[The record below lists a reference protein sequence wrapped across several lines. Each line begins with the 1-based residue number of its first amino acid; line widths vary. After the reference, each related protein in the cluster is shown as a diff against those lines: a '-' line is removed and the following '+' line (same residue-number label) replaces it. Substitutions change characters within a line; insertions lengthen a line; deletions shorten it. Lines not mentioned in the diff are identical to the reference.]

1 MAGTAFLGTAAVT
14 LWRCRPAVG
23 AAAAATALRRCATG
37 CPPPRHARRPA
48 TAASGSAAAA
58 AAAPPPPPPRPSAP
72 PPASVRAGAPAA
84 AAPLQPPRTDPPRR
98 SLTLAVASPAATE
111 RLGAALGTA
120 AAVGDVLL
128 LHGPLGCGK
137 TTLARGYVRAAVGEP
152 GLAVTSPTYLLDNVY
167 TVREGAGGTADGGLH
182 GGGPPGGE
190 GGEVG
195 SPPLAAAPDAAPTHL
210 GGGLSPGGRVHHM
223 DLWRLPSADSRA
235 FVDWEEVYGRC
246 VALIEWPDRLGDGL
260 TPACRLDVVVGMG
273 APWDDRA
280 SRGAEG
286 GEGGGGE
293 VGRAPREAHQINDW
307 GFEEDADAA
316 DDGDAATGAG
326 GEERGAAGPAG
337 DRTVTLDGRGAA
349 WVSRL
354 DALRRRVEAG
364 EEPLL
369 EMRST

>member
-273 APWDDRA
+273 APWDDRTK
-280 SRGAEG
+280 SM
-286 GEGGGGE
+286 
-293 VGRAPREAHQINDW
+293 
-307 GFEEDADAA
+307 
-316 DDGDAATGAG
+316 TG
-326 GEERGAAGPAG
+326 
-337 DRTVTLDGRGAA
+337 
-349 WVSRL
+349 
-354 DALRRRVEAG
+354 ALRRTPTPRTMATLRPVRGGRSEAQRG
-364 EEPLL
+364 P
-369 EMRST
+369 RATAR